1 MRFKKLERIF
11 FMPNFALS
19 TNGNGRRQAIF
30 ELLRQTTAG
39 EGSARKNIERV
50 INVSAH
56 DAHVHI
62 HLIIKNKQNL

>member
-39 EGSARKNIERV
+39 GGSGEEKISRESLTYLRTTRMYTY
-50 INVSAH
+50 INK
-56 DAHVHI
+56 
-62 HLIIKNKQNL
+62 IK

>member
-1 MRFKKLERIF
+1 VIAGFTEFKKTYRKHLPNAFQEIGTHF

-39 EGSARKNIERV
+39 EGSGEEKYRE
-50 INVSAH
+50 SH
-56 DAHVHI
+56 
-62 HLIIKNKQNL
+62 

>member
-30 ELLRQTTAG
+30 ELMRQTTAG
-39 EGSARKNIERV
+39 EGSGEEKYRE
-50 INVSAH
+50 SH
-56 DAHVHI
+56 
-62 HLIIKNKQNL
+62 